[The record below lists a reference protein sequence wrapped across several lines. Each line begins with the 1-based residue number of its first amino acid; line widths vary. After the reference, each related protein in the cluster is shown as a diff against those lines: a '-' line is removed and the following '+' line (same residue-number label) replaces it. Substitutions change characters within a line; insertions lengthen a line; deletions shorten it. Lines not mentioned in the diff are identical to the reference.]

1 MDIKFSYY
9 HIEKCGGSFLE
20 RLLKEYFLNF
30 IDKKKIF
37 KSCFINDKFIHFFP
51 NNVEIIKNSNLF
63 DFNNLEILLSHMNY
77 KDNNYLI
84 NSDFSFISLRNPID
98 RVISHYYYFIYRN
111 TKIHLKDLDDK
122 EFNNIMS
129 LGNLQT
135 FKLGGGKYDLNKA
148 LDNSEDVSFFLILEN
163 FDNDIIELN
172 NKLNDYFN
180 VNFKFNINKN
190 NINKNNFNYKE
201 FVDNNLYEKI
211 KGYCE
216 KDIILY
222 NKIVRKKNL
231 ENLIIK

>member
-1 MDIKFSYY
+1 
-9 HIEKCGGSFLE
+9 
-20 RLLKEYFLNF
+20 
-30 IDKKKIF
+30 
-37 KSCFINDKFIHFFP
+37 
-51 NNVEIIKNSNLF
+51 
-63 DFNNLEILLSHMNY
+63 
-77 KDNNYLI
+77 
-84 NSDFSFISLRNPID
+84 
-98 RVISHYYYFIYRN
+98 
-111 TKIHLKDLDDK
+111 
-122 EFNNIMS
+122 MS

-201 FVDNNLYEKI
+201 FIDNNLYEKI

-231 ENLIIK
+231 EKLIIK